1 MVLGQELPIW
11 ENNVYLYNRFTI
23 GKDFQN
29 VNNLLIQKDGS
40 IVVKPYAKP
49 LYRIGNNGFSE
60 IFSKISGKE
69 ELHHIYYF
77 DNSELF
83 IFQKDVIIKKGNNEI
98 RLLPIKGK
106 ISVDLPFLS
115 NNVVYFSIDID
126 DQKDRI
132 FYSYDGKKLRQIL
145 KTQNKNLRFL
155 SYQKEIYL
163 AEIHPPKKQ
172 TILYDFKVGKL
183 IPIKVYP
190 FLPEAYPHFISIE
203 SVFYEHQKK
212 IVSLF

>member
-1 MVLGQELPIW
+1 MKFSKWFFLVFFLPAMVLGQELPIW

-115 NNVVYFSIDID
+115 NNVVYFSIDINKK
-126 DQKDRI
+126 KDRSTL
-132 FYSYDGKKLRQIL
+132 YR
-145 KTQNKNLRFL
+145 TVFL
-155 SYQKEIYL
+155 
-163 AEIHPPKKQ
+163 
-172 TILYDFKVGKL
+172 
-183 IPIKVYP
+183 
-190 FLPEAYPHFISIE
+190 FI
-203 SVFYEHQKK
+203 
-212 IVSLF
+212 